1 MQKGLVGLHRAR
13 LASTAMS
20 ARSLFASLVVAL
32 VVIGGSAS
40 ADSRKIEKE
49 KANPAFA
56 GRVMLSDKY
65 FPRSAKS
72 LAAFNAQVRK
82 QSKANFLEDK
92 EKKNWKI
99 YFAAFLKTPL
109 NDVEYLVKIYELTG
123 RGQQLVATVEQF
135 TDSRGQYSLL
145 SSIIL
150 DRKLAGVNKQLLM
163 VVEAKGRTLAS
174 ARFKILGEG
183 DRYSGKVDFSE
194 DEANGGAKEE
204 E

>member
-1 MQKGLVGLHRAR
+1 
-13 LASTAMS
+13 MS

-32 VVIGGSAS
+32 ICLGGSAL
-40 ADSRKIEKE
+40 ADPKIEKE
-49 KANPAFA
+49 KANPMFA

-72 LAAFNAQVRK
+72 LAAFNAQVKK
-82 QSKANFLEDK
+82 QSKENFLEDK

-109 NDVEYLVKIYELTG
+109 NDVEYLIKIYELTG

-135 TDSRGQYSLL
+135 TDSRGQYSLI

-150 DRKLAGVNKQLLM
+150 DRKLAGVNKQLLL
-163 VVEAKGRTLAS
+163 VVEAKGKTLAS

-183 DRYSGKVDFSE
+183 ERYSGKVNFSE
-194 DEANGGAKEE
+194 EDANGGSKEE